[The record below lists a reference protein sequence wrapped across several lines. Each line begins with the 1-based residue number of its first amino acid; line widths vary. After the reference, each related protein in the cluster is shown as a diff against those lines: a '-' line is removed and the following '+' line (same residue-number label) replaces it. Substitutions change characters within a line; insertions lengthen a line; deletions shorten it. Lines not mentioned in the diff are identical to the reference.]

1 MIRKNFKA
9 MLFISFVIPFSV
21 LLTPMTSSSHALRVE
36 RQIVLKENQIQNQPD
51 EKERLHSL
59 SAFKSPSTLQA
70 EFVNPN
76 FPNYQQAFVNVSF
89 DIVVRLSARDFDYTQ
104 VNGTIAFDP
113 HLLGADPWVVLV
125 DEPSNP
131 RTRFIGNITAGENK
145 TITWKA
151 IPIRYDAQQKNRL
164 VRFNATGLMN
174 GQIPRSVTIPGHLI
188 EIQRPI
194 MIVEGPYPIEKH
206 DNASYELKYK
216 KSKHLTLNI
225 TSSINSTF
233 NLTGVHVNIVTD
245 SRLEADFNS
254 TEIETLAPGEFYL
267 YNFSIESVKKD
278 EAESILEIQVA
289 SNVTPTVTLV
299 LIISV
304 LKQEDEGFGFPA
316 LEALFIFI
324 GAFLVI
330 SYSKKRK
337 HK

>member
-1 MIRKNFKA
+1 MKRKNLKS

-21 LLTPMTSSSHALRVE
+21 LLTPMTYSSHTFAFE
-36 RQIVLKENQIQNQPD
+36 RQIVLKENRIQNQPD
-51 EKERLHSL
+51 ENERPKSL

-70 EFVNPN
+70 EFINPN

-89 DIVVRLSARDFDYTQ
+89 DVKVHLSASDFNYTQ
-104 VNGTIAFDP
+104 VNGTITFDP
-113 HLLGADPWVVLV
+113 HLQGVDPWVKLV
-125 DEPSNP
+125 DAANNP
-131 RTRFIGNITAGENK
+131 RTRFIGNVTAGENK
-145 TITWKA
+145 TITWRA

-188 EIQRPI
+188 EIQHPI
-194 MIVEGPYPIEKH
+194 MIVEGPYPIEEH

-216 KSKHLTLNI
+216 RSKHIMLNI

-245 SRLEADFNS
+245 SRLEADFS
-254 TEIETLAPGEFYL
+254 SAEIETLEPGEFYL

-289 SNVTPTVTLV
+289 SNVTPTVTFV

-316 LEALFIFI
+316 LEALIIFF
-324 GAFLVI
+324 GAFLFI
-330 SYSKKRK
+330 GYSKKRK
-337 HK
+337 RV